1 MKIALPTENEYLCP
15 HFGKSPYFTIVE
27 IENKKVVKRKLA
39 ENPGHENGSIPE
51 FLKKLGIN
59 CVIVAGM
66 GVKAQEL
73 FNEYNIENIM
83 GAEGK
88 IDDIINEFINGKLI
102 AGESSCKPETKHD
115 CGSHESGCHHE

>member
-15 HFGKSPYFTIVE
+15 HFGRSPYFTIAE
-27 IENKKVVKRKLA
+27 IEKKKVIKSELV
-39 ENPGHENGSIPE
+39 ENPGHENVSIPE
-51 FLKKLGIN
+51 FLKNLGIN

-73 FNEYNIENIM
+73 FKEYNIENIM

-88 IDDIINEFINGKLI
+88 IDDIVNDFIGGKLI
-102 AGESSCKPETKHD
+102 TGESSCNTETKHD
-115 CGSHESGCHHE
+115 CGSHDSGCQH